1 MNLNTSL
8 ESIESDEEIA
18 KALTE
23 VEKTKRQYQKL
34 AKIQKEENTKFINT
48 ILKYVKH
55 DPNCSYRHDIN
66 ILDFSKI
73 SEDLDG
79 MPIEKC
85 KEKLSKIIKPLSSQK
100 SLHQV
105 LVDSYNNLKT
115 VHKDKS
121 KGFNVFL
128 IANIKAIK
136 EKMEHKKLRM
146 GAMKTVANSM
156 WNKLTEK
163 EKLSYEGVKACGKT
177 PLDLYYEKVRKMD
190 NSLNFKD
197 AKTKWDSLPISEREK
212 LIKKSAKLKMAGVN
226 TEKDVEVE
234 NFDVVLGPSEREIS
248 DYLAAHGM
256 PEKPS
261 QSLHISYLKKCGEYN
276 DKLRIPELTKLANK
290 KFNELSDEEK
300 EYWRRKHEK
309 SHKKYEKRLKIWEDT
324 LDEVEKYMLKLFLQS
339 RESNNSSK
347 TSKIKSAEELN
358 TVIMPTIRME
368 FDIKHSHI
376 PAITALQVY
385 KQEVKEKTG
394 KTPDRY
400 GSQRHVTNLNKI
412 EKKALQAKGE
422 KNKADFIKKL
432 KSYVESLSE
441 DKRSIFLGQNRLPF
455 MKKLKED
462 VFEND
467 FPCSKYPV
475 YLKFNNSKETIKNEI
490 ASPESQKDVK
500 VEIPKKSQKKKNR
513 YKDIESIVSEIF
525 EDIDLEHLLSKTDKE
540 TKNKLNTSGRN
551 KNYSTNDKIDKNNN
565 DSKKIKDDRNN
576 KVEKLKEN
584 GRDLSNEK
592 SKRKRSNSFS
602 ECKKRRKLNNDEDNL
617 IMVKVETESDDDDDE
632 EEEEKDMNLVNIS
645 KYLNSL
651 EFENTDTKLE
661 DDVEE
666 NEFEFYESE

>member
-1 MNLNTSL
+1 M
-8 ESIESDEEIA
+8 
-18 KALTE
+18 
-23 VEKTKRQYQKL
+23 
-34 AKIQKEENTKFINT
+34 
-48 ILKYVKH
+48 
-55 DPNCSYRHDIN
+55 
-66 ILDFSKI
+66 
-73 SEDLDG
+73 
-79 MPIEKC
+79 
-85 KEKLSKIIKPLSSQK
+85 
-100 SLHQV
+100 
-105 LVDSYNNLKT
+105 

-128 IANIKAIK
+128 IANVKAIK

-163 EKLSYEGVKACGKT
+163 EKLCYEGIKACGKT
-177 PLDLYYEKVRKMD
+177 PLDVYYEKVRKKD
-190 NSLNFKD
+190 DSLNFKE
-197 AKTKWDSLPISEREK
+197 AKTKWDTLPISEREK
-212 LIKKSAKLKMAGVN
+212 FIKKSAKLKMAGVN
-226 TEKDVEVE
+226 TEEDVEVE
-234 NFDVVLGPSEREIS
+234 NFDVILGPSERELS
-248 DYLAAHGM
+248 DYLAVHGM

-261 QSLHISYLKKCGEYN
+261 QSLHISYLRKCGEYN

-300 EYWRRKHEK
+300 IYWTRKHEK
-309 SHKKYEKRLKIWEDT
+309 SHKKYEKRLKMWEGT

-339 RESNNSSK
+339 RERSNSSK
-347 TSKIKSAEELN
+347 SSKMESAEKLN
-358 TVIMPTIRME
+358 TVIMPLIRME
-368 FDIKHSHI
+368 FDIKLSQI

-385 KQEVKEKTG
+385 KQEVKERTG

-400 GSQRHVTNLNKI
+400 DSQKHVTRLNQI

-422 KNKADFIKKL
+422 KNKVDFIKKV

-441 DKRSIFLGQNRLPF
+441 EKRSIFLGQNRLPF

-462 VFEND
+462 IFEND

-475 YLKFNNSKETIKNEI
+475 YLKSNNSKETTKNKI
-490 ASPESQKDVK
+490 ASPENQKDAE
-500 VEIPKKSQKKKNR
+500 VEMPKKSRKKQNF
-513 YKDIESIVSEIF
+513 YKDIESTLSEIF
-525 EDIDLEHLLSKTDKE
+525 EDIDLEHLFSKTDEE

-576 KVEKLKEN
+576 KVVKLKEN
-584 GRDLSNEK
+584 ARDLSNEK

-617 IMVKVETESDDDDDE
+617 MVKVETDSDDDED
-632 EEEEKDMNLVNIS
+632 EKDINLVNIS

-661 DDVEE
+661 CDVEKS
-666 NEFEFYESE
+666 EFEFYENE